1 METVVKSMVAG
12 KIKKI
17 HVKVGQQVQG
27 DDLVLELE

>member
-1 METVVKSMVAG
+1 METVVKSTVDG

-27 DDLVLELE
+27 DDLMAELE